1 MVCPRN
7 EQHLKRISRIGK
19 AANCPEDILDKLIRF
34 FYAMALF
41 DLAQEKSIVSV
52 SADYRISS
60 GQLQSIQERLVK
72 GFCLIF
78 LGIQTQ
84 TKEVIFLI
92 SIAVV
97 DLTLYKQIISQ

>member
-19 AANCPEDILDKLIRF
+19 AANCPEDILDKVIRF

-41 DLAQEKSIVSV
+41 DLAQEKSIVTV

-60 GQLQSIQERLVK
+60 GQLQSIQERLFPQFSI
-72 GFCLIF
+72 GIIRITSTSLIKF
-78 LGIQTQ
+78 
-84 TKEVIFLI
+84 
-92 SIAVV
+92 
-97 DLTLYKQIISQ
+97 